1 MPFSCER
8 CAAINIDGSWRWC
21 PECGAVRSTD
31 DLFDVSVDDELGEWR
46 VGASNLF

>member
-8 CAAINIDGSWRWC
+8 CAAVIDGSWRWC
-21 PECGAVRSTD
+21 PECGALPPQPELL
-31 DLFDVSVDDELGEWR
+31 DLSADEDFGEWP